1 MFFLGLAGSFMPYL
15 LLMGA
20 LFVLSLG
27 VNIRGGQTVEPI
39 AEKTISYEDSDQE
52 IDEAVST
59 CYFFQDQKVNTQ
71 DNQDYHFA
79 SFIETKDFM
88 RFITREK
95 TRLRPEINHYSFT
108 TYHTFF
114 GLSPPALVS

>member
-59 CYFFQDQKVNTQ
+59 CYFFQDQKSKHTRQ
-71 DNQDYHFA
+71 SRLPF
-79 SFIETKDFM
+79 
-88 RFITREK
+88 RFFYRNK
-95 TRLRPEINHYSFT
+95 GFHA
-108 TYHTFF
+108 
-114 GLSPPALVS
+114 GL